1 MSSTKS
7 SGNRSAASWSDPP
20 SVWER
25 IRQER
30 PLSREMPLEMRQRM
44 RPRTVN
50 GLVSTVTPSGS
61 GGVPPPPPPLL
72 LAVLPPPPLLPPLLL
87 ALLLALLLLLLSA
100 EAPPPDAVPGA
111 VRRFL
116 AAGAGCFGLPAAE
129 EAPSCFASRAERR
142 TAGIDSGA
150 SDHQARLWIVIQQ
163 FHAIFWYFIPRK
175 SALDL
180 QDIDTVRVPQVVAS

>member
-1 MSSTKS
+1 
-7 SGNRSAASWSDPP
+7 
-20 SVWER
+20 
-25 IRQER
+25 
-30 PLSREMPLEMRQRM
+30 MPLEMRQRM

-72 LAVLPPPPLLPPLLL
+72 LAVLPLLL
-87 ALLLALLLLLLSA
+87 ALLLALLLLLSA

-150 SDHQARLWIVIQQ
+150 SDPQARTLDREYRMELSC
-163 FHAIFWYFIPRK
+163 AICI
-175 SALDL
+175 L
-180 QDIDTVRVPQVVAS
+180 

>member
-1 MSSTKS
+1 
-7 SGNRSAASWSDPP
+7 
-20 SVWER
+20 
-25 IRQER
+25 
-30 PLSREMPLEMRQRM
+30 M

-61 GGVPPPPPPLL
+61 GGVPPPPPLL
-72 LAVLPPPPLLPPLLL
+72 LALLPPPPLLL

-150 SDHQARLWIVIQQ
+150 SDPQARTLSLDRDP
-163 FHAIFWYFIPRK
+163 PRIG
-175 SALDL
+175 S
-180 QDIDTVRVPQVVAS
+180 TVPCDMMCCVGD